1 MLDYKGDKEY
11 PEPDKRI
18 LKADFP
24 VKEELFVYGKD
35 VPAPTC
41 VEELRCKYTSKEG
54 TPELVLPD
62 DLVGYFVPPLGIA
75 TVAVNGVGMRAGKAG
90 WIYPAG
96 FFREDRHTIGKEL
109 GTTNT
114 ELVIAREQARR
125 DSFEAGV
132 IRILEDKGILELDV
146 LKDKSSQVIEGLA
159 SWAMKMIDDKDA
171 SRDAVNFLKLYVDKI
186 AHKDEVLKKLREE
199 DTFTMS
205 EAREWLK
212 FSKEAMD
219 AKESQVVD
227 AEFVDEG
234 EEAE

>member
-24 VKEELFVYGKD
+24 SVSELYRYGD
-35 VPAPTC
+35 EVPVPAC
-41 VEELRCKYTSKEG
+41 VEELRCKYTEKEP
-54 TPELVLPD
+54 TPPLKLEELE
-62 DLVGYFVPPLGIA
+62 GYYVPPLGIV
-75 TVAVNGVGMRAGKAG
+75 TVSASGQGLRAGKAG
-90 WIYPAG
+90 WIYKAG
-96 FFREDRHTIGKEL
+96 TFREDRHTIGKEL

-132 IRILEDKGILELDV
+132 ISVLEDKGVLELDI
-146 LKDKSSQVIEGLA
+146 LKDKSPQVIEGLA
-159 SWAMKMIDDKDA
+159 AWAMKMIDDKEA
-171 SRDAVNFLKLYVDKI
+171 SRDAVNFVKLYLDKI
-186 AHKDEVLKKLREE
+186 AHKDEVLKKLRKE

-205 EAREWLK
+205 EAREWLA
-212 FSKEAMD
+212 FTKEAQGI
-219 AKESQVVD
+219 AESQVVD

-234 EEAE
+234 EA